1 MAMDSYYSIA
11 YLALF
16 LPLVIVVYTLFPK
29 KGRWAVLLGSSLIFF
44 WCISGKLVI
53 YLLASIVSIHY
64 GGIWIALL
72 GTHRDERIRLA
83 AETQGGPTKKELR
96 KIYQKK
102 QMAVTAGIALFNV
115 GLLLFLKYTPF
126 FMGNINRL
134 LAALKLP
141 AALEI
146 PAMAVPIGISF
157 YALQAVSYIMDVYW
171 GKIPAQGNI
180 CRLALYMCFFP
191 RLIEGPICR
200 FKEMDE
206 QLFNGERIHFDNLVR
221 GSQRIVFGMMKKL
234 VVADR
239 LNLFI
244 KNVYEN
250 PGQYDGGV
258 IAMGAV
264 LYTCQLYMD
273 FSGTMD
279 IVLGTGEIF
288 GIRLPENFR
297 QPFFS
302 KSISQFWQRWHITL
316 GTWFKDYIFY
326 PVSMLRPMKK
336 LTSFGRKHVG
346 NYYGPL
352 LSGGCALFCVWL
364 CNGLWHGSGW
374 NYIFFGM
381 YHFALIFGAQI
392 FEPAAAKICKVLH
405 IPRKSV
411 AWGTVRIVRTAAL
424 VCVGEMFFRA
434 HGLKAGLGMFVN
446 MVTNFT
452 FASVKDG
459 SLFQIDMDKKDFL
472 IVAVAVLIVFI
483 NSILKEKSIDP
494 REWLGKRGLP
504 VRWGLCYGL
513 ILFVIIFGAYG
524 VGYVPLDPIY
534 AGF

>member
-16 LPLVIVVYTLFPK
+16 LPAVIGVYTVFPK
-29 KGRWAVLLGSSLIFF
+29 KGRWAVLLCSSLLFF

-53 YLLASIVSIHY
+53 YLLVSIVSIHY
-64 GGIWIALL
+64 GGIWLALL
-72 GTHRDERIRLA
+72 GTQRDERIRLRA
-83 AETQGGPTKKELR
+83 QAQKGYTKKELR
-96 KIYQKK
+96 KIYQRKRL
-102 QMAVTAGIALFNV
+102 AVSAGIALFNI

-126 FMGNINRL
+126 FAGNINRL
-134 LAALKLP
+134 LAALKIP
-141 AALEI
+141 AAMEI
-146 PAMAVPIGISF
+146 PAMAIPIGISF

-171 GKIPAQGNI
+171 EKIPAQNNI
-180 CRLALYMCFFP
+180 FRLALYMSFFP

-200 FKEMDE
+200 FKEMDD
-206 QLFNGERIHFDNLVR
+206 QLFRGERIHFENLVS

-234 VVADR
+234 VIADR

-258 IAMGAV
+258 IALGAV

-279 IVLGTGEIF
+279 IVIGTGEIF

-326 PVSMLRPMKK
+326 PVSMTRPLKH
-336 LTSFGRKHVG
+336 LTTFGRKHLG

-381 YHFALIFGAQI
+381 YHFALIFGAQL
-392 FEPAAAKICKVLH
+392 FDPAADKICKCLH
-405 IPRKSV
+405 IPRKS
-411 AWGTVRIVRTAAL
+411 AGWGIVRMVRTAAL

-434 HGLKAGLGMFVN
+434 HGLKAGLSMFAQ
-446 MVTNFT
+446 MVTDFS
-452 FASVKDG
+452 FASFKNG
-459 SLFQIDMDKKDFL
+459 NLFQIGMDKKDFL
-472 IVAVAVLIVFI
+472 IVAAGVCLVFL
-483 NSILKEKSIDP
+483 NSVLKERGILP
-494 REWLGKRGLP
+494 RQWLGRQALP
-504 VRWGLCYGL
+504 LRWGLCYGL
-513 ILFVIIFGAYG
+513 ILFAVIFGAYG
-524 VGYVPLDPIY
+524 PGYVPLDPIY